1 MEFFSR
7 WIGGAS
13 GPRRV
18 SSRVA
23 TNDPQTRLARFK
35 RLYNT
40 VLEICNR
47 PRDISNEWPILQQL
61 ASLFDRLAS
70 SLREETRAPA
80 PHLCLHFASS
90 SQLYAAVSRTAAVSY
105 NERVIDSA
113 VAVLAALVGS
123 DEESFLSSPPFAK
136 SLMRL
141 VTTVADTGGVL
152 IGVETETAI
161 FELLFTIS
169 AKIRLQPEI
178 LPVWFRR
185 TVKTDPEDVF
195 RDREKSDF
203 VGLTQK
209 TDFPLCYLLIDR
221 VHHEGRIGDFARTGL
236 LYIFE
241 ATGRSAALAEW
252 VVLSD
257 LPTLMASGLGAL
269 YSQLSRELSIL
280 HPDATLPAVLAM
292 SDYSTTNPRPAAET
306 AFSETHKS
314 HMTTFLSY
322 LAFWQDVLD
331 HCRSTDVQQTLLDHF
346 QILFVQQLL
355 YPSVLQSSD
364 TDAGSSVAVLTYLT
378 AMLESLVYPDIIQT
392 MLMYLL
398 DMRKDASAVMLAES
412 SSPSILPQEPEPP
425 RSPTTVRRRESLMLL
440 TAPKNP
446 DDVVEPS
453 LFNLVDLVLNSIGS
467 SNNQTAFSAMK
478 LLSTMMAKQKKFAFG
493 TIIKVERS
501 RPSGPPRTVGALE
514 IEVTKYM
521 DLATSLHG
529 VPEVAASAAYAGLTD
544 DARYVIEG
552 QILPESLS
560 HPETPS
566 STPAVNVFSITPQDA
581 LIRTLQGR
589 LRDFLTNSVDVNLAL
604 TEAIIAMASC
614 VELRLDDWLVL
625 DPAKYSFENDHINP
639 SKSWYDQLGA
649 EEIAACVALA
659 NASMHPTWPRNN
671 EPSIYTALQS
681 LCKDLDHVRERVPN
695 FGQLMAGRQNML
707 EAASFDGP
715 HGGLQNASSPLMTS
729 RTQKSFLD
737 VPRKA
742 PGHSRSSSAS
752 SVGRERRTAKTARA
766 SSPPLAR
773 SLAASP
779 VPIRPSD
786 INKTPTLAAHAVYQ
800 PPPPD
805 TPSTTDILMQKI
817 TFPTPDD
824 KQSQHLAD
832 ADNAE
837 RSASLNHVLT
847 NVIVLQEFVLELVA
861 VLQVR
866 AAVLGERE
874 VRCI

>member
-13 GPRRV
+13 APRRV
-18 SSRVA
+18 SSRIA
-23 TNDPQTRLARFK
+23 NNDSQTRLARFK
-35 RLYNT
+35 RLYNSI
-40 VLEICNR
+40 LEICNR
-47 PRDISNEWPILQQL
+47 PRDISNEWPLLQQL

-70 SLREETRAPA
+70 LLREETRAPA

-90 SQLYAAVSRTAAVSY
+90 SQLYAAVARAAAISH

-113 VAVLAALVGS
+113 VAVLAALVDS

-141 VTTVADTGGVL
+141 VTRVADTGGVL

-185 TVKTDPEDVF
+185 TVRKDAEDVF
-195 RDREKSDF
+195 RSQEKNDF

-209 TDFPLCYLLIDR
+209 ADFPLCYLLIDR

-292 SDYSTTNPRPAAET
+292 SDYSTTNPRPVAET
-306 AFSETHKS
+306 AFSETHKG

-331 HCRSTDVQQTLLDHF
+331 HCRSKDVQQTLLDHF

-364 TDAGSSVAVLTYLT
+364 TDAGSSVAVLTYLN
-378 AMLESLVYPDIIQT
+378 AMLESLDYPDIIQS
-392 MLMYLL
+392 MLTYLL
-398 DMRKDASAVMLAES
+398 DMRKDPSAFV
-412 SSPSILPQEPEPP
+412 LPEPEPP

-440 TAPKNP
+440 TAPRNP
-446 DDVVEPS
+446 EDVVEPS
-453 LFNLVDLVLNSIGS
+453 LFNLVDLVVNSIGS

-478 LLSTMMAKQKKFAFG
+478 LLSTMMAKQKKFTFG
-493 TIIKVERS
+493 TIIKVERV
-501 RPSGPPRTVGALE
+501 RPSTPPRTVGALE

-521 DLATSLHG
+521 DLATTLHG
-529 VPEVAASAAYAGLTD
+529 TQDIAVSATYSGLTD
-544 DARYVIEG
+544 DARYVVEG
-552 QILPESLS
+552 QLPPESLGS
-560 HPETPS
+560 PDTTAS
-566 STPAVNVFSITPQDA
+566 MPAVNIFSISHEDA
-581 LIRTLQGR
+581 LLRTLRGR
-589 LRDFLTNSVDVNLAL
+589 LRNFLTNSVDVNLAL
-604 TEAIIAMASC
+604 TEAIVAMATC
-614 VELRLDDWLVL
+614 VQLRLDNWLVL
-625 DPAKYSFENDHINP
+625 DPAKYTFEKFHVSS
-639 SKSWYDQLGA
+639 SKSWRDQLD
-649 EEIAACVALA
+649 EDENAA
-659 NASMHPTWPRNN
+659 WF
-671 EPSIYTALQS
+671 ALQNALKRPAWPEDHGPLIYNTLQL
-681 LCKDLDHVRERVPN
+681 LCTELEYIRERVPN
-695 FGQLMAGRQNML
+695 FAQLMAGRQSML
-707 EAASFDGP
+707 EAASFDRA
-715 HGGLQNASSPLMTS
+715 HDRLQSRPSSLMSSPTWTS
-729 RTQKSFLD
+729 YLD

-742 PGHSRSSSAS
+742 QGHNKSSSAS
-752 SVGRERRTAKTARA
+752 SIGREYKATKNAAA
-766 SSPPLAR
+766 SSSSPLVPSA
-773 SLAASP
+773 AASP
-779 VPIRPSD
+779 VLLRPSD
-786 INKTPTLAAHAVYQ
+786 IDTTSPLTAYSVYQ

-817 TFPTPDD
+817 TLPATEDD
-824 KQSQHLAD
+824 QCQDSVEAD
-832 ADNAE
+832 HAE
-837 RSASLNHVLT
+837 RCASLNHVLT

-866 AAVLGERE
+866 AAVLGEYE
-874 VRCI
+874 VCCV